1 MSFKL
6 NEIVI
11 GERVLSILNVVI
23 FNFNICFNVFH
34 FFFFFIYFSLSWRLG
49 SWRIIL
55 QRILVNLVVMGL
67 LAASAY
73 TVVELVNQ

>member
-11 GERVLSILNVVI
+11 GERVLSIFNVVI
-23 FNFNICFNVFH
+23 FNFNICCNVFH